1 MISLILS
8 TFFNF
13 FFLLTPFFVL
23 LLFLDVC
30 KDKNVKERKKIA
42 FKTTGYILGICLV
55 ILFFGNTIFSTLGI
69 TLIAFQIGSGLI
81 LLLSGIGMMKDNT
94 VKTRVV
100 SSNSD
105 PSLIP
110 LTLPITVGP
119 GTVGALFILGSKV
132 TSLPVSSL
140 ICSILGIFLAVFAIW
155 LLLFY
160 SNFILKIIGYNGL
173 KVLSKLTGLF
183 LSILAIQS
191 ILNGITSFIGT
202 LK

>member
-1 MISLILS
+1 MINLILS

-30 KDKNVKERKKIA
+30 KDKNVKEQKKIA